1 MMFSTRSPAPLS
13 LGAFTRARRGRFP
26 ILTSATH
33 SGCGWRSGRD
43 GRRALKRNDFIL
55 ESSSRFSFLFE
66 HDLFRKLRHTFRDHA
81 LVTAAGARRALE
93 PALHPRVLA
102 HATSPPRSDVQ
113 PADKLRISRQFVSP
127 ALRRPSRNRAIG
139 LAVYGTDCLTHATDR
154 VGCSLRR

>member
-1 MMFSTRSPAPLS
+1 MTF
-13 LGAFTRARRGRFP
+13 F
-26 ILTSATH
+26 
-33 SGCGWRSGRD
+33 
-43 GRRALKRNDFIL
+43 

-66 HDLFRKLRHTFRDHA
+66 HDLFRKPLHTFRDHA

-154 VGCSLRR
+154 AGCSWRRQVIADRASSMSPACARLAHSMRCPAGIPGRSCVPCRAHLMASS